1 MSGFTTS
8 GALVLLAQDSSPSTR
23 LRKPMLDY
31 LIAPGAAPRSGR
43 KRLSNS
49 LHALEQARFTGVSQ
63 LRRDLADKYHSAD
76 WTDEYAGKVA
86 AALDRFR
93 VSTRARTRVPGHYMV
108 GFSGIVFQGAASP
121 DIAS

>member
-1 MSGFTTS
+1 MSAISTS
-8 GALVLLAQDSSPSTR
+8 SALLLPARDRRPSTR

-31 LIAPGAAPRSGR
+31 LIATGAAPLSGR
-43 KRLSNS
+43 KRLSDS
-49 LHALEQARFTGVSQ
+49 LNALEQARFTGVSQ

-93 VSTRARTRVPGHYMV
+93 VSTRARTRVSGHYMV
-108 GFSGIVFQGAASP
+108 GSGGDCLSGCCK
-121 DIAS
+121 S